1 MLFKSR
7 RGGTYSTHG
16 EEGKH
21 IQYTVQNTVGYT
33 TTNDATTK
41 ECYN

>member
-1 MLFKSR
+1 MFKSR

-16 EEGKH
+16 EESEY
-21 IQYTVQNTVGYT
+21 IECTLQNTVGYA
-33 TTNDATTK
+33 TTNDAATN